1 MTIDKMPLFILIF
14 IPIILI
20 TLLAGWMFV
29 KHQTR
34 DNVWFFAFM
43 ILLSVALY
51 SVVVLDIRISGSNL
65 TVEKI
70 KKARDDVFTTK
81 QEVGEI
87 GKLIFKAAFVL
98 SEGSR
103 RFGGVPP
110 EHEAKLK
117 EYAREMSKLT
127 NQNNDELMDEIEKT
141 LQELDKLINKEIEND
156 KKELIK

>member
-1 MTIDKMPLFILIF
+1 MTEKILLSFLPFLFLLIV
-14 IPIILI
+14 
-20 TLLAGWMFV
+20 TLFAGRKWF
-29 KHQTR
+29 KQQTR
-34 DNVWFFAFM
+34 DNTWFFAFM

-51 SVVVLDIRISGSNL
+51 SVVVLDISISGSNL
-65 TVEKI
+65 TVEM
-70 KKARDDVFTTK
+70 KKARDDVLATK

-98 SEGSR
+98 SEGSQ

-141 LQELDKLINKEIEND
+141 LQELDKLINRRNTSG
-156 KKELIK
+156 IKQTH